1 MAEYLVVEKPFLD
14 QLETLGW
21 QITDQGA
28 GIPHTPA
35 KSFRNSFREV
45 ALFEE
50 FKQSVRSINRT
61 EDGQQWLTEKQLSDL
76 YNEIFHQPT
85 AGLIEAN
92 ESVLKL
98 LFKAQV
104 DVNEITGEAD
114 PVVKLIDFDNPQ
126 RNSFRA
132 INQFRIDTPGGVK
145 DFIIPDI
152 VLFVNGLP
160 LVVIECK
167 DSNEYTSNPIHEAV
181 EQLRRYSDQR
191 EQTIADGLRE
201 GEPALFFSNQLLIAT
216 CGDEAEFGSITANK
230 DYFFAWKDIYPLKYK
245 EYDPPLGRERAQ
257 EVLIQG
263 MLPPETLLDIIRTCT
278 VFMDVGE
285 HRVKAVCRYQQYRAA
300 DKIIEKLRNGES
312 PKDRS
317 GVVWHTQGSGKSLT
331 MVFTVRKIRMCDDLK
346 DLKILFMTD
355 RKDLEKQLGVT
366 AELTGESVTYI
377 QNTHALRDHLH
388 TDASN
393 LNMVMVHKFG
403 EHQNNTAPE
412 YLTKAIDAPRKFENF
427 GVVNSSDRIVIMI
440 DEAHRSHNEDLGN
453 NVFEAFP
460 EATRIA
466 FTGTPL
472 LSGISKAPTIDKFG
486 GYIDK
491 YRLQD
496 AVEDGAT
503 VQILYEGKTADT
515 AIYDKHEFD
524 RKFEDLFKNRTDEEI
539 LEIKKRYGATGD
551 ILEAEGRIEEI
562 AADLVDHYI
571 EKILFSGFKA
581 QVVASSKM
589 AAVRYV
595 KYIRKAIESRIY
607 IEKEK
612 SAQDEDLIAKL
623 EFIQTAA
630 VLSADGTNDPAT
642 ITNAIKEAKRL
653 NAITNFKK
661 AFDPEKPE
669 TGMALLVV
677 CDRLLTGFDAPL
689 EQVMYIDKKIKEHNL
704 LQTIARVNRIA
715 EGKSRGYIVDYI
727 GLANHLQ
734 HALSIYADDEDYSDI
749 QMSMLDINSETPT
762 LESRYRRL
770 LYLFSSNGL
779 DEIEDF
785 VQQKIDDPELEYNIV
800 EEAIGILE
808 NIKRRADFEVYFKK
822 FLQSMDIILPNS
834 AATPYKIPLKRFG
847 YILAKTKQRYKDNS
861 LNISGAGEKVK
872 RLINEHLISLGIDP
886 KIPAVELFS
895 DKFEES
901 VEENKSTKAK
911 ASEMEHAIRKHCK
924 IQFGKDPEGY
934 ARMSEKLEAL
944 IRKHKEDWDKLYKS
958 LLALCDEVRKI
969 EDKPVDDP
977 FLRLTLMT
985 AFETT
990 EVDSE
995 IKVNTEKLVDE
1006 VLKHL
1011 QKTIGIIDFWDTPVR
1026 VRELKGEI
1034 SIALAS
1040 SGIPEVIEKMDQVET
1055 ELVALAKHRHNELL
1069 ALINDREK

>member
-14 QLETLGW
+14 QLENLGW
-21 QITDQGA
+21 EITDQGQ
-28 GIPHTPA
+28 GIPHDPA
-35 KSFRNSFREV
+35 MSYRSNFREV

-50 FKQSVRSINRT
+50 FKQSVSSINRT
-61 EDGQQWLTEKQLSDL
+61 EDGQQWLTDKQLGDL

-92 ESVLKL
+92 EKVLKL

-104 DVNEITGEAD
+104 DVNEITGESD
-114 PVVKLIDFDNPQ
+114 PVVKLIDFDNPE
-126 RNSFRA
+126 RNTFRA

-145 DFIIPDI
+145 DYIIPDI

-167 DSNEYTSNPIHEAV
+167 DANEYTSNPIHEAV

-191 EQTIADGLRE
+191 EQTIAEGLRE
-201 GEPALFFSNQLLIAT
+201 GEPALFFANQLLIAT
-216 CGDEAEFGSITANK
+216 CGDEAEFGSITATE
-230 DYFFAWKDIYPLKYK
+230 DYFFAWKDIYPVKHK
-245 EYDPPLGRERAQ
+245 EYEPPLGRERAQ
-257 EVLIQG
+257 EILIQG

-278 VFMDVGE
+278 VFMDVGDN
-285 HRVKAVCRYQQYRAA
+285 RVKAVCRYQQYRAA
-300 DKIIEKLRNGES
+300 DKIVEKLRNGGS
-312 PKDRS
+312 FRDRS

-355 RKDLEKQLGVT
+355 RKDLEKQLGQT
-366 AELTGESVTYI
+366 AELTGENVTYI
-377 QNTHALRDHLH
+377 QSTQALRKNLH

-403 EHQNNTAPE
+403 EHQHNMAPE
-412 YLTKAIDAPRKFENF
+412 YLAKAIDAPRRYDNF
-427 GVVNSSDRIVIMI
+427 GVVNPSERIVIMI

-460 EATRIA
+460 AAARIA

-524 RKFEDLFKNRTDEEI
+524 RKFEDLFKKRTDEEI

-562 AADLVDHYI
+562 ATDLVDHYI
-571 EKILFSGFKA
+571 ENILCNGFKA

-589 AAVRYV
+589 AAARYV
-595 KYIRKAIESRIY
+595 KYIRKAIESRIEL
-607 IEKEK
+607 EKEK
-612 SAQDEDLIAKL
+612 PTSDESLITKL
-623 EFIQTAA
+623 AFLQTAA
-630 VLSADGTNDPAT
+630 VLSADGTNDPAV
-642 ITNAIKEAKRL
+642 ITKAIKEAKKF
-653 NAITNFKK
+653 NAIANFKK
-661 AFDPEKPE
+661 AFDPERPE
-669 TGMALLVV
+669 TGMAILVV
-677 CDRLLTGFDAPL
+677 CDRLLTGFDAPI

-715 EGKSRGYIVDYI
+715 DGKTRGYIVDYI
-727 GLANHLQ
+727 GLANHLH
-734 HALSIYADDEDYSDI
+734 HALSIYGKDEDYADI
-749 QMSMLDINSETPT
+749 QMSMLDIDSEIPT

-779 DEIEDF
+779 DDIEDF
-785 VQQKIDDPELEYNIV
+785 VQQKIDNPELEYNIV

-822 FLQSMDIILPNS
+822 FLQSMDIILPNA
-834 AATPYKIPLKRFG
+834 AATPYKIPVKRFG
-847 YILAKTKQRYKDNS
+847 YILARTKQRYKDNS

-872 RLINEHLISLGIDP
+872 QLVNEHLISLGIDP

-895 DKFEES
+895 ANFDES
-901 VEENKSTKAK
+901 IEENKSTKAK

-985 AFETT
+985 TFGTT
-990 EVDSE
+990 EVDDE
-995 IKVNTEKLVDE
+995 TKGKTEVLIDE

-1055 ELVALAKHRHNELL
+1055 EIVALAKHRHKELL
-1069 ALINDREK
+1069 ALVDDRKK